1 MWPIRSNIAD
11 LPLAP
16 GKFITPSVATDAIW
30 NSLGQVYSYPHPD
43 VANYPGKWRTAILL
57 KNELSSPGAVLPSLL
72 YDLSTTA
79 GEYRTEVV
87 ALSSADGIECIL
99 ADDQLP
105 AAGAPDGSIFWGILA
120 GPALVKTVAAAAA
133 RNNWSV
139 GSNVVGTA
147 AGRAVVAN
155 YVLTEAALVNQIKNS
170 VGRAMS
176 ACTSDETATLKA
188 VYIGKIA

>member
-1 MWPIRSNIAD
+1 MFPIRSNIAD

-16 GKFITPSVATDAIW
+16 GKFVTPTTSTDAIW
-30 NSLGQVYSYPHPD
+30 NMLGQVYSYPHPD
-43 VANYPGKWRTAILL
+43 VANFPGKWRTAILL
-57 KNELSSPGAVLPSLL
+57 KNELGTPGAVLPSLL
-72 YDLSTTA
+72 YDLSVTA
-79 GEYRTEVV
+79 GEYRTEVSQ
-87 ALSSADGIECIL
+87 LSSADGIECIL
-99 ADDQLP
+99 ADDHLP
-105 AAGAPDGSIFWGILA
+105 SSGAPDGSIFWGILA
-120 GPALVKTVAAAAA
+120 GPAKVTTVAAAAT

-176 ACTSDETATLKA
+176 ACTSDETSTLKQ